1 MAYKVFFVEDEIV
14 TREGIR
20 DNVDWQ
26 AYGFEFCGEATDGET
41 ALPLLQTIK
50 PHVLITDIR
59 MPFMD
64 GLQLSRIVRDRLP
77 ATKIIILSGHD
88 EFEYAQ
94 KAIKLGVFE
103 YLLKPVSLQDMHN
116 ALRKVASALDQES
129 QEQQALQKLRDQ
141 VEQNRAALRER
152 FLLKLITGAASPAEV
167 IEKSGLLGIDLIARD
182 YLVVVIRVEPA
193 GSTEPFDYLD
203 YQHVQQLISGVAE
216 NNPDVFLLL
225 KDIDELV
232 LLLKG
237 NSPENLV
244 EERDLLLER
253 ARQAVAQTG
262 CRLVVGSGTP
272 QKRITDICRSFMDA
286 TDSMQ
291 EPIDTAA
298 LAGAK
303 TGADGRNDVL
313 IFDRADLRKV
323 GRSAIEDFLRQGTA
337 EGLDALCETFLHP
350 LGERALRSPAA
361 RSFVFTDIVL
371 ATARFV
377 DELGGDVA
385 ELLPELNNLEA
396 VLAGIDT
403 IEQLR
408 ASARAVLIR
417 ALMFRDSHAG
427 NQYAGIIKQAQE
439 YIDQHYMD
447 SEMSLNSVA
456 AQVNLS
462 ACHFSAVFSQ
472 EAGHTF
478 KEYLTE
484 TRIKKAK
491 ELLRT
496 TPLKASEICYQ
507 VGYNDP
513 HYFSHVFH
521 KSTGLTPTE
530 FRSQVAFGVS
540 RP

>member
-1 MAYKVFFVEDEIV
+1 MAYKVFFVEDEVV

-20 DNVDWQ
+20 DNVDWR
-26 AYGFEFCGEATDGET
+26 AHGFEFCGEASDGET

-103 YLLKPVSLQDMHN
+103 YLLKPVSLQDMHD

-152 FLLKLITGAASPAEV
+152 FLLKLITGAASSAEV
-167 IEKSGLLGIDLIARD
+167 IEKSGLLGLDLIARD

-203 YQHVQQLISGVAE
+203 YQRVQQLISGITE

-237 NSPENLV
+237 NSPENLI
-244 EERDLLLER
+244 EERELLLAR
-253 ARQAVAQTG
+253 ARQAVVQTG
-262 CRLVVGSGTP
+262 CRLVIGSGTP
-272 QKRITDICRSFMDA
+272 QKRLTDICRSFMDA
-286 TDSMQ
+286 TDSLQ
-291 EPIDTAA
+291 EPIDAATAA
-298 LAGAK
+298 GP
-303 TGADGRNDVL
+303 DGRNDTL
-313 IFDRADLRKV
+313 IFDRADLRRV
-323 GRSAIEDFLRQGTA
+323 DRSAVEDFLRQGTA

-361 RSFVFTDIVL
+361 RGFVFTDIVL

-385 ELLPELNNLEA
+385 ELLPELDTLEA

-403 IEQLR
+403 AEQLR

-447 SEMSLNSVA
+447 SEMSLNDVA

-472 EAGHTF
+472 ETGHTF

-530 FRSQVAFGVS
+530 FRSQAAFGVNK
-540 RP
+540 P